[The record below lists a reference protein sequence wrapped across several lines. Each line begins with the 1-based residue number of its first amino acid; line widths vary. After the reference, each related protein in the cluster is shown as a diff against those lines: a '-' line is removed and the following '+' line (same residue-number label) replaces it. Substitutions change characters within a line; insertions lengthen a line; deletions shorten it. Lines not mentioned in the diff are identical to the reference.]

1 MPGWL
6 RKEIHTG
13 KQLEEFG
20 SDKDDKGPLLL
31 LSWHYSI
38 PKKSFAIWSQMQST
52 SMLISFGMS
61 YRESASCA
69 LPRQIFFPFFSC
81 CSKDK
86 ASSRQSG
93 SKWDWRDMKETS
105 SACTIAQETV
115 TGCDT
120 PNSAPRLSTPT
131 FPLSIHW
138 HFSYY
143 SSHGRRVLRP
153 RLHCTWVE
161 RMD

>member
-52 SMLISFGMS
+52 SMFKSVNFLWH
-61 YRESASCA
+61 E
-69 LPRQIFFPFFSC
+69 
-81 CSKDK
+81 
-86 ASSRQSG
+86 
-93 SKWDWRDMKETS
+93 
-105 SACTIAQETV
+105 
-115 TGCDT
+115 
-120 PNSAPRLSTPT
+120 LS
-131 FPLSIHW
+131 
-138 HFSYY
+138 
-143 SSHGRRVLRP
+143 
-153 RLHCTWVE
+153 
-161 RMD
+161 